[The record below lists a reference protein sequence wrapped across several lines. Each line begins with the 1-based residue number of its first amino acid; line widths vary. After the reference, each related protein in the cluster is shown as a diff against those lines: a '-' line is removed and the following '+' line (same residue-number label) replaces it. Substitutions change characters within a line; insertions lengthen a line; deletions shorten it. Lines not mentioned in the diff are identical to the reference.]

1 MAAPPDAVASRAVP
15 ASRGVRGSD
24 DVPVR
29 PSLLVESRL
38 ARRGFDLVVGFDEVG
53 RGALAGPVMVGAAAL
68 RARDLPGLRIPEGLE
83 DSKLL
88 TPHRREVLVG
98 PLRDCCAAVAVG
110 QADNHEIDD
119 WGIQHA
125 LGVAALRALRALELE
140 LGMGGGGAGPSVA
153 GILDG
158 PYDYITRA
166 RDSFD
171 APEVPVPAEIVTV
184 VKGDRRCACV
194 SAASVIAKVTR
205 DRLMVSLEKG
215 NPRYAPYGW
224 ASNKGY
230 GSATHRAAIARLGP
244 TPLHRVSWH
253 LTGTLTENDPT
264 GGRPGRKHPAEDHPE
279 DHPTGGHP
287 TGRDSR

>member
-1 MAAPPDAVASRAVP
+1 MAAPPDDVP
-15 ASRGVRGSD
+15 A
-24 DVPVR
+24 R
-29 PSLLVESRL
+29 PSLLVESHL

-68 RARDLPGLRIPEGLE
+68 WTRDLPGLRIPEGLE

-88 TPHRREVLVG
+88 TARRREALMS
-98 PLRDCCAAVAVG
+98 PLHDWCAAVSVG

-125 LGVAALRALRALELE
+125 LGVAALRALRALELD
-140 LGMGGGGAGPSVA
+140 LGFVGGAFGNGAKAVAAPSVA

-171 APEVPVPAEIVTV
+171 APEVPIPAEIVTV

-194 SAASVIAKVTR
+194 SAASVVAKVTR
-205 DRLMVSLEKG
+205 DRLMVSLAKG

-230 GSATHRAAIARLGP
+230 GSVAHRAAIARLGP
-244 TPLHRVSWH
+244 TSLHRVSWH
-253 LTGTLTENDPT
+253 LTEGSP
-264 GGRPGRKHPAEDHPE
+264 R
-279 DHPTGGHP
+279 
-287 TGRDSR
+287 

>member
-1 MAAPPDAVASRAVP
+1 MAARSDRTQGSSGIPDSD
-15 ASRGVRGSD
+15 GVRGSD
-24 DVPVR
+24 DAPLH
-29 PSLLVESRL
+29 PSLLVESQL

-68 RARDLPGLRIPEGLE
+68 RTRDLPGLRIPEGLE

-88 TPHRREVLVG
+88 TAHRREALAG
-98 PLRDCCAAVAVG
+98 PLHDWCAAVAVG

-119 WGIQHA
+119 WGIQYA

-140 LGMGGGGAGPSVA
+140 LGLGAHAGLSVA

-194 SAASVIAKVTR
+194 SAASVVAKVTR
-205 DRLMVSLEKG
+205 DRLMVSLAKG
-215 NPRYAPYGW
+215 NPRYEPYGW

-230 GSATHRAAIARLGP
+230 GSASHRAAIARLGP

-253 LTGTLTENDPT
+253 LADGDWTE
-264 GGRPGRKHPAEDHPE
+264 GRPRQ
-279 DHPTGGHP
+279 
-287 TGRDSR
+287 RDPR